1 MIKNT
6 SQWFLPSPLPMDSS
20 PPLLTTAS
28 IIKLEN
34 KILKIMQK
42 KPWQF
47 RLPIHSLKSSETNDF
62 MKKNLNEGKASTP
75 KNSHFILLP
84 SCMVANMKR

>member
-6 SQWFLPSPLPMDSS
+6 SQQFLPSPLPMDSS

-34 KILKIMQK
+34 KIQKMQK
-42 KPWQF
+42 KPQQF
-47 RLPIHSLKSSETNDF
+47 RFPIHSLQSSETNDF

-75 KNSHFILLP
+75 KNSLFTLLP
-84 SCMVANMKR
+84 SCIVANMKR